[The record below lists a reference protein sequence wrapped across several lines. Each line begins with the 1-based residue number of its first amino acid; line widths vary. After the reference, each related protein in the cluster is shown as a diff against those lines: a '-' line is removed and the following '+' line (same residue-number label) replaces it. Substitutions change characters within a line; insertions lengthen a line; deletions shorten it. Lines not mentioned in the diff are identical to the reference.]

1 MGNQSNHYKNKRYKR
16 EKFINKY
23 LYGDGNVID
32 SFIVDRNHPNGLERH
47 DITDTGL
54 IIVYNLESGKL
65 ITKLVARRN
74 QITRYYHDVDKEPPP
89 SLLRLAEWH
98 ESMRYNK

>member
-1 MGNQSNHYKNKRYKR
+1 MTNQSNHYKNKRYKR
-16 EKFINKY
+16 EKFIHKY
-23 LYGDGNVID
+23 LCGDGKIID

-54 IIVYNLESGKL
+54 IIVYNLKSGKL
-65 ITKLVARRN
+65 VTKLIARSN
-74 QITRYYHDVDKEPPP
+74 QIKRYYYDVDKEPPP